1 MDAISPNASLDR
13 RAEVSRRLDRYPK
26 DEAEIF
32 DRRAAGASRPNRYQ
46 GPTDAAQII
55 TAARMLPKKV
65 KLGATLIT
73 VVIIFGVGLGSYL
86 FTSDLLSDPN
96 ANTPLTDRL
105 NLDIK
110 VKCSGAKAVFTITN
124 NGNRWLKKADI
135 RFYSV
140 SSQVLL
146 SKRKMVL
153 ASGQNATFNVNT
165 KTVGQDGVGLWVEPS
180 WYEREFKYDAVG
192 NCL

>member
-13 RAEVSRRLDRYPK
+13 RAEGSRRLDRYSK

-46 GPTDAAQII
+46 GPTGAAKII
-55 TAARMLPKKV
+55 AVSRMLPMKV
-65 KLGATLIT
+65 KLAAVLI
-73 VVIIFGVGLGSYL
+73 VVVAIAGLGAGGYL
-86 FTSDLLSDPN
+86 FKNDLL
-96 ANTPLTDRL
+96 ANLAASTPLADRL

-110 VKCSGAKAVFTITN
+110 VKCSGAKAVFAITN

-140 SSQVLL
+140 SSQLLL

-165 KTVGQDGVGLWVEPS
+165 KTVGQDGVGLWVKPS
-180 WYEREFKYDAVG
+180 WYERGFKYDAAV